1 MKKWFCTALSAFIVA
16 GVVGC
21 TPSAS
26 SSSSSSSSTEE
37 TMDEQMLEPLS
48 ADYQSL
54 ILDKNFEEGFHV
66 NGLHATIYQDEIEK
80 FMQEGYSLS
89 HTSVNFQYGEKG
101 YNTNGFAETPGSTF
115 RWKLHQAAS
124 RYPFHDVNNTA
135 ESRSINRYDEGML
148 GTPTFN
154 YRYTQLGEKEYLYEN
169 QSKTMQVNTQTG
181 EISLLVKGSECYKSA
196 RVANQEWPHWLLL
209 QDWGNVA
216 GDYAYTQPRYA
227 MKNFDS
233 IRMRLRCKVDYFRDL
248 MGEEA
253 NPGLHSAICMYY
265 ILLGY
270 KSPEAAMSYD
280 FLYLGLPVFDNR
292 QELPDGGSFQDGN
305 KESATDKWIMN
316 LFGSDYYTTETN
328 SLWKDGKV
336 AIDKWAVVDIEL
348 YPYIERALSDAQ
360 AGDCMKNATL
370 DDLYVVGMY
379 LGFELPGTYDLG
391 MTFQG
396 IDIATRPKK

>member
-1 MKKWFCTALSAFIVA
+1 MKKWLCTAFSAVLA
-16 GVVGC
+16 LGAVGC
-21 TPSAS
+21 S
-26 SSSSSSSSTEE
+26 SNVQETEE
-37 TMDEQMLEPLS
+37 PYREPTLTPLS
-48 ADYQSL
+48 NEYQSL
-54 ILDKNFEEGFHV
+54 IVDKKFEEGFHV
-66 NGLHATIYQDEIEK
+66 NGLHAAIYQDPIEK
-80 FMQEGYSLS
+80 YMEEGYGFTHS
-89 HTSVNFQYGEKG
+89 SVNFQYGETG
-101 YNTNGFAETPGSTF
+101 YNRNGFQDTPNATF

-124 RYPFHDVNNTA
+124 RYPFHDVDNTA
-135 ESRSINRYDEGML
+135 NSVSINRYEEGML

-154 YRYTQLGEKEYLYEN
+154 YRYTRLGEGRYLYEN
-169 QSKTMQVNTQTG
+169 QSKTVQVDTQTG
-181 EISLLVKGSECYKSA
+181 DISLLLKGSECYKSE
-196 RVANQEWPHWLLL
+196 RIPYQEWPHLILL

-216 GDYAYTQPRYA
+216 GDFAYTQPKYA
-227 MKNFDS
+227 MKDFDS
-233 IRMRLRCKVDYFRDL
+233 IRMRLRCKVDYFKDY
-248 MGEEA
+248 MGEDA

-270 KSPEAAMSYD
+270 KAPDAAQSYD

-292 QELPDGGSFQDGN
+292 KELPDGGSFQDGN

-316 LFGSDYYTTETN
+316 LYGSDYYTPEKN

-336 AIDKWAVVDIEL
+336 ALDKWAVVDIEM
-348 YPYIERALSDAQ
+348 YPYIERALQDAQ

-396 IDIATRPKK
+396 IDIATRLKKQ